1 MNKSIPFYSSLLGEG
16 TTNEILLYGL
26 IEVLSFKD
34 DFCYASSEY
43 MAERL
48 GLAQGTIK
56 NLLSSIAKKGWIHV
70 EVEGNK
76 RVAIMP
82 ILNLSPQKVDKK
94 PAKKACGKPVENS
107 ARASRRNDGTVTQE
121 LRYRHARMTL
131 SSGVKQGSDIKVD
144 IKVDKEINKESEKKS
159 PAGSAGNLPAS
170 RLKRPLRKDFEN
182 DVEFEK
188 AFYAWNTALMA
199 PISS

>member
-1 MNKSIPFYSSLLGEG
+1 M
-16 TTNEILLYGL
+16 
-26 IEVLSFKD
+26 
-34 DFCYASSEY
+34 
-43 MAERL
+43 
-48 GLAQGTIK
+48 
-56 NLLSSIAKKGWIHV
+56 
-70 EVEGNK
+70 
-76 RVAIMP
+76 
-82 ILNLSPQKVDKK
+82 
-94 PAKKACGKPVENS
+94 ENS

-170 RLKRPLRKDFEN
+170 RLNRPLRKDFEN